1 VTTVRGSRLAS
12 RWRHLLFLLPLG
24 LAIGLAVGWI
34 FEDLLFGVAVGGGM
48 GVAFGLLLALRNP
61 R

>member
-1 VTTVRGSRLAS
+1 MRSRLAAS
-12 RWRHLLFLLPLG
+12 RWRHVLFLLPSG
-24 LAIGLAVGWI
+24 LLIGLAVGWI
-34 FEDLLFGVAVGGGM
+34 FEDLIFGVAVGGGM

>member
-1 VTTVRGSRLAS
+1 MRSKLFAS
-12 RWRHLLFLLPLG
+12 RWRHVLVLIPLG
-24 LAIGLAVGWI
+24 LAIGLAIGWI
-34 FEDLLFGVAVGGGM
+34 FRDPVFGVAVGGGM